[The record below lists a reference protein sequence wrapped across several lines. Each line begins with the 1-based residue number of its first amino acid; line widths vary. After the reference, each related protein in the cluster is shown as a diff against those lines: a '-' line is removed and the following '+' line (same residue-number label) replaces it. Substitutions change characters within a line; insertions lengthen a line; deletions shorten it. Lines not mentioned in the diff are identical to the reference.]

1 MAWTYYILFVLNQEM
16 FTFARRIYK
25 NEKLKICSTSKLSF
39 FASFLFLSF
48 SHFKR
53 ATTIVIY
60 YNIYWN
66 LMKPNRLIKAARTIL
81 KLKNKRTKNWSK
93 EMNAK
98 TKAKR
103 KQNLQILVLP
113 MINSTTVN
121 VSHRFLQRLVEFFP
135 ISNFVYLKKKYRL
148 SWCV

>member
-1 MAWTYYILFVLNQEM
+1 
-16 FTFARRIYK
+16 
-25 NEKLKICSTSKLSF
+25 
-39 FASFLFLSF
+39 
-48 SHFKR
+48 
-53 ATTIVIY
+53 
-60 YNIYWN
+60 
-66 LMKPNRLIKAARTIL
+66 MKPNRLIKAARTIL
-81 KLKNKRTKNWSK
+81 KLKNKRIKNLSK

-103 KQNLQILVLP
+103 KQNLQMLVLP